1 MNNIINLLLHY
12 KYLILLPLS
21 VIEGPIITVIA
32 GFFATMGIFN
42 PYLVYTIAVVGDI
55 FGDTLAYGIGRWG
68 SVPFINH
75 FGRYVG
81 ITPEKTEKARAY
93 FETHHTRAVL
103 FSKIFHGVGVA
114 GLITAGNLK
123 VPYKRFFWLCIRIS
137 LVQSAIFLTLG
148 LLFGK
153 AYIKFGRYLD
163 YFGIATIGI
172 GIAVLL
178 FFIIKKYIKR
188 KK

>member
-75 FGRYVG
+75 FG
-81 ITPEKTEKARAY
+81 
-93 FETHHTRAVL
+93 
-103 FSKIFHGVGVA
+103 
-114 GLITAGNLK
+114 
-123 VPYKRFFWLCIRIS
+123 
-137 LVQSAIFLTLG
+137 
-148 LLFGK
+148 
-153 AYIKFGRYLD
+153 
-163 YFGIATIGI
+163 
-172 GIAVLL
+172 
-178 FFIIKKYIKR
+178 
-188 KK
+188 